1 MCNSKKC
8 CNFAD
13 EKQLKLKVMLE
24 IILSEKELNTLRQL
38 IEVRLKSI
46 RGYHSLEEEWLTSI
60 MSKMDKGRKVIGID
74 YETAGIEGI
83 DFPHIT
89 DWD

>member
-1 MCNSKKC
+1 ML
-8 CNFAD
+8 
-13 EKQLKLKVMLE
+13 EMLE
-24 IILSEKELNTLRQL
+24 ITLTEKELNTLRQL

-46 RGYHSLEEEWLTSI
+46 KGYHSLEEEWLTSI
-60 MSKMDKGRKVIGID
+60 MSKMDNGRKIIGID
-74 YETAGIEGI
+74 CETMGIEGI